1 LSASLRPMG
10 VRKGYIRRP
19 YEFHCVRSERDNVFR
34 MYTTI
39 LVLHSWIRW
48 LALFA
53 GVAATIAVA
62 RDASSRGSAGSSAT
76 SLPDRFG
83 VILTAALDAQL
94 LLGLLLY
101 FVVSPN
107 MAEIRAH
114 FGDAMKDPVARF
126 WAVEH
131 ITTMLGAVIAAHVG
145 RVLARKTP
153 DANSR
158 RMKLLICYGI
168 ATVLMFLAVPWPGM
182 RA

>member
-1 LSASLRPMG
+1 VDA
-10 VRKGYIRRP
+10 K
-19 YEFHCVRSERDNVFR
+19 RDSFFA
-34 MYTTI
+34 MYTMT
-39 LVLHSWIRW
+39 LALHSWIRW

-53 GVAATIAVA
+53 GIAATIAAA
-62 RDASSRGSAGSSAT
+62 RDTPSQGANP
-76 SLPDRFG
+76 PDRFG
-83 VILTAALDAQL
+83 LFLTATLDLQL

-114 FGDAMKDPVARF
+114 FGEAMKDPVARF

-131 ITTMLGAVIAAHVG
+131 ITTMLGAVVAAHVG

-158 RMKLLICYGI
+158 RMKLFICYGI

-182 RA
+182 RAGRPLFRGF

>member
-1 LSASLRPMG
+1 MAR
-10 VRKGYIRRP
+10 
-19 YEFHCVRSERDNVFR
+19 CERDNVFR
-34 MYTTI
+34 MYTII
-39 LVLHSWIRW
+39 LALHSWVRW

-53 GVAATIAVA
+53 GIAATIAVA
-62 RDASSRGSAGSSAT
+62 RDASSRAPAGSPAT
-76 SLPDRFG
+76 GPSDRFG
-83 VILTAALDAQL
+83 VILTATLDVQL

-114 FGDAMKDPVARF
+114 FGEAMKDPVARF

-145 RVLARKTP
+145 RILARKTA

-158 RMKLLICYGI
+158 RMKLFICYGI
-168 ATVLMFLAVPWPGM
+168 ATLLMFIAVPWPGM
-182 RA
+182 GAGRPLFRGF

>member
-1 LSASLRPMG
+1 LG
-10 VRKGYIRRP
+10 D
-19 YEFHCVRSERDNVFR
+19 RSKHPGNSDVITSCA
-34 MYTTI
+34 MYTII
-39 LVLHSWIRW
+39 LALHSWLRW

-53 GVAATIAVA
+53 GIAATIAA
-62 RDASSRGSAGSSAT
+62 SRDASSGNRS
-76 SLPDRFG
+76 DRLG
-83 VILTAALDAQL
+83 LILTATLDTQL

-114 FGDAMKDPVARF
+114 FGESMKDPVARF

-131 ITTMLGAVIAAHVG
+131 ITTMLGAVVAAHVG
-145 RVLARKTP
+145 RVLARKSA

-158 RMKLLICYGI
+158 RMKLFICYGI

-182 RA
+182 RAGRPLFRGL

>member
-1 LSASLRPMG
+1 
-10 VRKGYIRRP
+10 
-19 YEFHCVRSERDNVFR
+19 
-34 MYTTI
+34 MYTII
-39 LVLHSWIRW
+39 LALHSWVRW

-53 GVAATIAVA
+53 GIAATITVA
-62 RDASSRGSAGSSAT
+62 RDASSRGPAESPAT
-76 SLPDRFG
+76 SQTDRFG
-83 VILTAALDAQL
+83 VILTATLDVQL

-114 FGDAMKDPVARF
+114 FGEAMKDPVARF

-145 RVLARKTP
+145 RILARKTA

-158 RMKLLICYGI
+158 RMKLFICYGI
-168 ATVLMFLAVPWPGM
+168 ATLLMFIAVPWPGM
-182 RA
+182 RAGRPLFRGF